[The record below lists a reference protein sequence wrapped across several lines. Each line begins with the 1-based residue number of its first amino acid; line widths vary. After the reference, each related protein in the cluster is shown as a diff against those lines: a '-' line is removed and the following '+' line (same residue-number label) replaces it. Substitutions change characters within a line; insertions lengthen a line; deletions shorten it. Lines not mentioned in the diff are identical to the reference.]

1 MAEPETQ
8 NGYLDVGGSF
18 LKELPNSIERY
29 PYEGESSFLRISDLK
44 LNSRESSHEK
54 NDFILFH
61 TSRQMIETLL
71 NPDNESSESTTLA
84 KNRSSFDLDEELIL
98 IKMPTRE
105 HSSAIGAVDDAITG
119 AIQPMGLFKSLI
131 KYAKTTI
138 QRQTRGK
145 QPDQGWG
152 ARRPPHGCERT
163 PSVVLEVAWSE
174 SDSKLNSD
182 VRFWLAPAD
191 GNVKTC
197 LTLRVDKRQPAIRIE
212 NWRRQKGRPH
222 RVQMIQV
229 TKVSNHL
236 TVTNDPLIIPF
247 EELFLRGP
255 SIPAERDI
263 EISQQDL
270 EVIAETIW
278 DIQGF

>member
-1 MAEPETQ
+1 MATTC
-8 NGYLDVGGSF
+8 
-18 LKELPNSIERY
+18 
-29 PYEGESSFLRISDLK
+29 PYEGESSFLRIFDLK
-44 LNSRESSHEK
+44 LNSYQPSHEK

-61 TSRQMIETLL
+61 TSREMIETLF
-71 NPDNESSESTTLA
+71 NPHNESSESTTLA
-84 KNRSSFDLDEELIL
+84 KNCSSFDLNEELIL
-98 IKMPTRE
+98 IKMPSHE
-105 HSSAIGAVDDAITG
+105 HSSAIGAVDRAIMK
-119 AIQPMGLFKSLI
+119 ALLPMGLIDLV
-131 KYAKTTI
+131 TTYPNTII

-152 ARRPPHGCERT
+152 SRRPPRGCERT

-212 NWRRQKGRPH
+212 NWRRQKERPH
-222 RVQMIQV
+222 RVQIEV
-229 TKVSNHL
+229 TEVSNHI

-247 EELFLRGP
+247 EDLFLREP
-255 SIPAERDI
+255 SIPDERDI
-263 EISQQDL
+263 EISKQEL
-270 EVIAETIW
+270 EIIAETIW
-278 DIQGF
+278 DIKGF